1 LDHTLLPVAAV
12 VRLAMVGLRRSGQ
25 DGRLPGS
32 RRRKSPL
39 AGGVHKEQA
48 VGDHRRPTVTLGY
61 FEWETKQYRPI
72 PVDEQ
77 VEILSLVGDV
87 ALTPDG
93 TPGVHA
99 HVVVG
104 KADGT
109 AHGGHLLRAAVRPT
123 LEVMLSETPT
133 HLQRL
138 LDPAAGIPLIRL

>member
-1 LDHTLLPVAAV
+1 
-12 VRLAMVGLRRSGQ
+12 
-25 DGRLPGS
+25 
-32 RRRKSPL
+32 
-39 AGGVHKEQA
+39 
-48 VGDHRRPTVTLGY
+48 VTLGY